1 MVVYMGV
8 IMSEVLYQTPKKDYF
23 CEAEPSIIDDFAY
36 EAKPSKGK
44 IDCPRVQ
51 RV

>member
-1 MVVYMGV
+1 MGV
-8 IMSEVLYQTPKKDYF
+8 IMSEVLYKTPKRDYF
-23 CEAEPSIIDDFAY
+23 CEAEPSINDHFAC

-44 IDCPRVQ
+44 IDCPRAQ